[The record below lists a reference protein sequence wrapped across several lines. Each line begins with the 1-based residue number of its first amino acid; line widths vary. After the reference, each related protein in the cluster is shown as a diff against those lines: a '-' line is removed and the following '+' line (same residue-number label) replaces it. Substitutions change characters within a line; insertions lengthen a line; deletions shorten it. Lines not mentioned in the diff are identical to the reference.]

1 MELKKA
7 VFVQKVN
14 KNTKWT
20 SKNQIKRLKW
30 KIRNQLILQQN
41 ISDVSRDTQGLAN
54 IDSIKL
60 PGETGRIKKQ
70 QQGNNILFEQE
81 SERIGNDFWKQLK
94 RFFISI
100 FDGDRRRMET
110 GNLNSQPAYI
120 DHALATTE
128 YRLLQLQRYPCG
140 DALK

>member
-41 ISDVSRDTQGLAN
+41 ISDVSRDTQELAN

-81 SERIGNDFWKQLK
+81 SERIGNDF
-94 RFFISI
+94 
-100 FDGDRRRMET
+100 
-110 GNLNSQPAYI
+110 
-120 DHALATTE
+120 
-128 YRLLQLQRYPCG
+128 
-140 DALK
+140 